1 MELVSANTKNYLF
14 LTLSQY
20 NDLPKLVRARVSM
33 RRDQPFWEGGNSFIA
48 CESFRVSTSPSQGGL
63 YYNRIPSTFYMGCSV
78 DTSPQEDEKD
88 PQDLKHATSG
98 DNSSGDQLKA
108 RNIQRDTGSLYAT
121 MQLGLDTMDPR
132 ETIQSRILAR
142 LGRYFNQNVVTQGST
157 IRVFDGDSTTNWWEG
172 TLQEAPSQ
180 TMQGTGVGVGQLF
193 QPRFMFPESEVAAVA
208 ATFAATP
215 DAIQHVTMYAFGKDQ
230 ATDEFKA
237 DIVKLISRGL
247 YLETILKEP
256 HPGASKFQNPPGLGP
271 VIQILGPSTITCNI
285 PDVAPDGT
293 LVDAIQ
299 WSEIMPLGPGTP
311 ITAMKNGKQVNGQCR
326 TVDPSWIGTD
336 KDGVKLKVAI
346 KFTDAAK
353 EDAAKAAL
361 SAPIQMSAAFQ
372 CTTSSMP
379 YPTQVGSNVTMY
391 INNWLPKTGDSEHV
405 PPVFASSFSHA
416 IKLPKKDKSNRTSK
430 FDLIRRATT
439 DPNNAKYVYTPNEF
453 FYLFNRPESGI
464 KAMPFVLN
472 TDENGGFV
480 VDWAPSVSDPN
491 KLFYHDFVISKA
503 MVDSLGLNEYMT
515 YELQQGVQDQH
526 IDPGSGL
533 VSAFEIW
540 ECTVQTFATDDDGI
554 FEDHTFAEATFTI
567 NSSELVETDDTVF
580 VPPDE
585 LPDTDFQQEVMIK
598 ATGVHVY
605 LLAIKKKTY
614 DRRESHPCKI
624 YPVLMTDQHGGQFYK
639 YENLPPNARLGNT
652 QQVSVESWS
661 TYSQIDIVIPNLPFQ
676 PMLGSETDARILASL
691 RLPFVYSTTNA
702 ISGHV
707 SATGFSYYG
716 DLLFNSDSSRSYL
729 KITTDQQLYDCDI
742 EARLIRRDGQMDHLT
757 LPYKG
762 QFQVKLR
769 FLQTQ

>member
-78 DTSPQEDEKD
+78 DTSPQDDEKD
-88 PQDLKHATSG
+88 PQALHHDTSG
-98 DNSSGDQLKA
+98 SDSSVDTLQA
-108 RNIQRDTGSLYAT
+108 RNIQRDDLSMYAT
-121 MQLGLDTMDPR
+121 MQLGLSTLDPR
-132 ETIQSRILAR
+132 ETLQSRILGR

-157 IRVFDGDSTTNWWEG
+157 IRIYDGNLTTTWWEG

-193 QPRFMFPESEVAAVA
+193 QPRFLIDDFATVAAA
-208 ATFAATP
+208 FAADP
-215 DAIQHVTMYAFGKDQ
+215 DAVQQIIVYAIGKNQ

-237 DIVKLISRGL
+237 DVVKLISRGL
-247 YLETILKEP
+247 YLETILKSDHGEN
-256 HPGASKFQNPPGLGP
+256 SKWHDPPGLGP
-271 VIQILGPSTITCNI
+271 VIQILGPSSFTCNI

-311 ITAMKNGKQVNGQCR
+311 IIAIKNGKQVNGQCR

-336 KDGVKLKVAI
+336 KDGVRLNLAI

-353 EDAAKAAL
+353 TDAAKASL
-361 SAPIQMSAAFQ
+361 SVPLQMSAALQ

-379 YPTQVGSNVTMY
+379 YPTQCGSNVTMF
-391 INNWLPKTGDSEHV
+391 ITNWLPKTGDTENV
-405 PPVFASSFSHA
+405 PPVFTSSFSA
-416 IKLPKKDKSNRTSK
+416 SVRLPKKDKENRTSK

-480 VDWAPSVSDPN
+480 VDWAPSASDPN

-526 IDPGSGL
+526 IDPGTGL

-540 ECTVQTFATDDDGI
+540 ECTVQTFATSDDGI

-567 NSSELVETDDTVF
+567 NSRELVEPDGSVF
-580 VPPDE
+580 VPPDY

-598 ATGVHVY
+598 DTGQSVY
-605 LLAIKKKTY
+605 LLAIKKKRY
-614 DRRESHPCKI
+614 DRRESHPSKI

-639 YENLPPNARLGNT
+639 YENLPPEARLGNT